1 MAAPG
6 SLASW
11 NVAPGSDVDLKKKM
25 AFALLQQSMDA
36 SPVGHWTQALAR
48 AAQGGMGGLLMNASN
63 QDDEAE
69 RSRGR
74 DLIAA
79 LSGGTQTVPQAPVP
93 QAPISPTAPRDNKVS
108 SALMPMIQQ
117 AADRHGIDPG
127 YLAKTVQIENRS
139 GNPNLVN
146 PTSRAAGLMQF
157 IPSTWKQYGNGA
169 SPLDPS
175 ANLDAGARLT
185 VDNMAALERGI
196 GRKPTFGESYLAHQQ
211 GAGGAIAL
219 LKNPSANVVDALS
232 TAYGGNR
239 SRAAQAVVLNGGSLQ
254 ETAGQFSQ
262 RWTSKFTDSPP
273 ASSPVGAPV
282 DQPRGGMSDP
292 RRMQIINSLV
302 QNRYTAP
309 IGQQLL
315 VKELDREATRARP
328 LTEEEKKIY
337 PGAVAIKAGGEPIFP
352 PPATNISLSA
362 DKEGS
367 ELMAKKGVENFE
379 IAQNASRDAGRRIA
393 GYGQMLEAMKGFT
406 PGATAELRLQ
416 GGRLLK
422 DLGITSGEGV
432 PDAETFKAIQR
443 RLELAATP
451 KGQGQITENERVL
464 IRETI
469 PSLTTSPEGIV
480 KTIQML
486 DRLDRYDQQVAQVY
500 RENAK
505 RNGGRPNY
513 LEVTEEIAKLPPPLT
528 DSEMNSL
535 QNARDGSVP
544 SPVSKP
550 ALSKEEIK
558 KKYGLD

>member
-93 QAPISPTAPRDNKVS
+93 QAPISPTAPR
-108 SALMPMIQQ
+108 PMSGDPRGFRNNNPLNIEAGAFTQGQ
-117 AADRHGIDPG
+117 PGFSGSDGRFARFASMDQGVGAADKLLQVYANKHG
-127 YLAKTVQIENRS
+127 LNTVGGIVNRWAPPS
-139 GNPNLVN
+139 DNN
-146 PTSRAAGLMQF
+146 PTSTYAATVAKAIGVDPNAPVDMADPAMRQKIIRAMAQF
-157 IPSTWKQYGNGA
+157 ENGR
-169 SPLDPS
+169 PLPQ
-175 ANLDAGARLT
+175 
-185 VDNMAALERGI
+185 M
-196 GRKPTFGESYLAHQQ
+196 
-211 GAGGAIAL
+211 
-219 LKNPSANVVDALS
+219 
-232 TAYGGNR
+232 
-239 SRAAQAVVLNGGSLQ
+239 AQA
-254 ETAGQFSQ
+254 
-262 RWTSKFTDSPP
+262 
-273 ASSPVGAPV
+273 PVGAPV

-367 ELMAKKGVENFE
+367 ELMAKKGVENFD

-535 QNARDGSVP
+535 QNARGASGSSDDGWRDVGNG
-544 SPVSKP
+544 VRIR
-550 ALSKEEIK
+550 EK
-558 KKYGLD
+558 K